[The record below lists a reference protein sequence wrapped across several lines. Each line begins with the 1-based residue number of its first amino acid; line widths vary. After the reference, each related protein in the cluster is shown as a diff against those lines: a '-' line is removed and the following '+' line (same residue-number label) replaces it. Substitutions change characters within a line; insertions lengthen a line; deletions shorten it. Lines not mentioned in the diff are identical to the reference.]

1 MNKVIIIGICSLLW
15 LTGCSKKETLFKT
28 ISGDASGITFVNT
41 LTEMEN
47 LNILDYLYFYNGGGV
62 AIGDINNDGLPDIY
76 FTGNQVK
83 NKLYL
88 NKGNLKFEDI
98 TISAGVSGKS
108 DWNTGAV
115 MGDVNGDGFLD
126 IYVLAVVGINGFDGH
141 NELFINNGDNTFSEQ
156 SAAYGLDLD
165 NYSSSAAFLDY
176 DLDGDLDIY
185 LLNHAI
191 HNQTSFG
198 KAEIRNNR
206 TYESGDKLLR
216 NDGDKFT
223 DVSEEAGI
231 YGGPNGYGLGVAISD
246 FNRDGYPDI
255 YVGNDFHEDD
265 YFYVNNQDGTF
276 SEKGKEYFGHT
287 SRFSMG
293 NDVADINHDGFPD
306 LISLDMLP
314 DDEKV
319 LKASAGDDNVAM
331 LEMRINQLGYHY
343 QYSRNM
349 LQINKEGKSFSETG
363 LLSGVAAS
371 DWSWSALFNDYD
383 QDGEEDLFIANGIPK
398 RPNNLD
404 YINFTSNDQIRNK
417 LDNTKLVDQQALKLM
432 PSGYVNNRIYRG
444 NGDLTFTDKSGV
456 WISKDTI
463 ISNGAAYGDLD
474 NDGDL
479 DLVTNNLSL
488 EPTLYI
494 NQTDKKKASLIISL
508 KYKDQN
514 PFGIG
519 GKVALYAGNK
529 SQFKE
534 LYTVRGFQSSS
545 EPILHFGLGDQ
556 TKIDSLLVTWP
567 NGKVQILKNIEVNQ
581 NLKIAYDEAKCIA
594 ARPSAVA
601 TRIFNRVE
609 GNLGLDYRHEENPFI
624 DFDFQKLIPYR
635 VSDRGPATSIGD
647 LDNDGKEDVFFGA
660 SSRNLPQIYLQK
672 DSSFVKMDSVFQESE
687 GIYEDVRSAIS
698 DFDKDGNPDLIVVTG
713 GSQFKGKTPAIKDR
727 LYKLK
732 GDKMVRKDFPEYFT
746 NGAALAIADYDNDGD
761 TDIFVGNSSNPLD
774 FGHTAPSYILRNDG
788 GRFQIEEMKDLESMG
803 IVTDAVFTDFDM
815 DGKLDLIVVGEW
827 MSPKFLKNESGE
839 FKDVTETYLSGIL
852 NGLWQSIAPF
862 DIDGDGDMDYLLGN
876 WGTNAKFKASEEFPM
891 LMYYGDF
898 DHNSSTETI
907 VAIEEGGKYYPMA
920 SLDELSSQLV
930 SLVKKK
936 FPSYKEF
943 AGKDLY
949 EIFDRET
956 LGKGTL
962 FQVNT
967 LKSGYLKNENGKF
980 TFHPFPTYLQVA
992 PINKFLVD
1000 DFDGDSKVE
1009 ALAAGNY
1016 FGVTPYNGRFDG
1028 FDGALIK
1035 DENTILYGSQI
1046 GLDFMQKAIRDLN
1059 VITVGQKKYLLVTVN
1074 NDEVQLYG
1082 F

>member
-1 MNKVIIIGICSLLW
+1 MNKVIIIGICCILGLS
-15 LTGCSKKETLFKT
+15 GCSRKETLFKT
-28 ISGDASGITFVNT
+28 VSGDTSGISFVNA
-41 LTEMEN
+41 LTESEN
-47 LNILDYLYFYNGGGV
+47 LNILDYLYYYNGGGV

-98 TISAGVSGKS
+98 TDTAGVAGSS

-115 MGDVNGDGFLD
+115 MADVNGDGLLD

-141 NELFINNGDNTFSEQ
+141 NELFINKGDSTFSEQ

-216 NDGDKFT
+216 NDGNKFT
-223 DVSEEAGI
+223 DVSAEAGI

-246 FNRDGYPDI
+246 FNQDGYPDI

-265 YFYVNNQDGTF
+265 YFYVNNRDGTF
-276 SEKGKEYFGHT
+276 AEMGKEYFGHT

-314 DDEKV
+314 DDERV

-349 LQINKEGKSFSETG
+349 LQINNDGRSFSEAG
-363 LLSGVAAS
+363 LLSGIAAT

-383 QDGEEDLFIANGIPK
+383 QDGEEDLFVANGIPK
-398 RPNNLD
+398 RPNDLD

-432 PSGYVNNRIYRG
+432 PSGFVNNRIFRG

-479 DLVTNNLSL
+479 DLVTNNLNL

-494 NQTDKKKASLIISL
+494 NQTDKKHASLIVSL
-508 KYKDQN
+508 KYKDRN

-519 GKVALYAGNK
+519 AKVALYAGNK
-529 SQFKE
+529 VQFKE

-545 EPILHFGLGDQ
+545 EPILHFGLGTQ
-556 TKIDSLLVTWP
+556 RVIDSLFITWP
-567 NGKVQILKNIEVNQ
+567 NGKVQGLKNIKTDQ
-581 NLKIAYDEAKCIA
+581 KLKIAYDETKCVVGKPLA
-594 ARPSAVA
+594 AS
-601 TRIFNRVE
+601 TEIFSRVE

-635 VSDRGPATSIGD
+635 VSDRGPATAVGD
-647 LDNDGKEDVFFGA
+647 LDKDGKEDVFFGA

-672 DSSFVKMDSVFQESE
+672 DSSFVKMDSAFQKSE

-698 DFDKDGNPDLIVVTG
+698 DFDEDGNSDLFVVTG
-713 GSQFKGKTPAIKDR
+713 GSQFKGHTPAIRDR
-727 LYKLK
+727 MYKME
-732 GDKMVRKDFPEYFT
+732 GNKMIKEDFPEYFT
-746 NGAALAIADYDNDGD
+746 NGAALALADYDNDGD

-774 FGHTAPSYILRNDG
+774 FGHTAPSYILKNDG
-788 GRFQIEEMKDLESMG
+788 GKFQIQKMKALESLG
-803 IVTDAVFTDFDM
+803 IATDAIFTDFDN
-815 DGKLDLIVVGEW
+815 DGQLDLIVVGEW
-827 MSPKFLKNESGE
+827 MQPKFLKNEGGG
-839 FKDVTETYLSGIL
+839 FKDVTKIYLSEKL

-862 DIDGDGDMDYLLGN
+862 DIDGDGDLDYLLGN
-876 WGTNAKFKASEEFPM
+876 WGTNTKFKATEEFPM

-898 DHNSSTETI
+898 DHNSATETI
-907 VAIEEGGKYYPMA
+907 VAIEENGKYYPVA

-936 FPSYKEF
+936 FPTYKEF

-949 EIFDRET
+949 EIFDKDLLE
-956 LGKGTL
+956 KGTL
-962 FQVNT
+962 YTANT

-980 TFHPFPTYLQVA
+980 IFYPFSNYLQLA
-992 PINKFLVD
+992 PINKFLVA
-1000 DFDGDSKVE
+1000 DFDGDSKDE

-1016 FGVTPYNGRFDG
+1016 FGVTPYNGRYDG

-1035 DENTILYGSQI
+1035 DEGTVLRGSQI
-1046 GLDFMQKAIRDLN
+1046 GLDFMQKAVRDLN
-1059 VITVGQKKYLLVTVN
+1059 VITVGREKYVLVTVN
-1074 NDEVQLYG
+1074 EGEVQLYK